1 MDYSK
6 YFRQGKKVRQRPLRE
21 EDAEHAYAN
30 SLDSPSRR
38 VLQLGV
44 GLLTPMDIKEQ
55 VAKFAGCRDVER
67 LTIFKTGDLAQV
79 LLPGTSLPEV
89 QFRMCRGQRGV
100 DRTPQE
106 AWVRRGG
113 TG

>member
-6 YFRQGKKVRQRPLRE
+6 HFCQGKKVSLHPLRE

-30 SLDSPSRR
+30 FLDSPSRR

-44 GLLTPMDIKEQ
+44 GLSTPMDIKER
-55 VAKFAGCRDVER
+55 VAKFAGCREVEG
-67 LTIFKTGDLAQV
+67 LAIFKIGDLAQV

-89 QFRMCRGQRGV
+89 QFRMCRGQRGA
-100 DRTPQE
+100 DRAPQD
-106 AWVRRGG
+106 
-113 TG
+113 T